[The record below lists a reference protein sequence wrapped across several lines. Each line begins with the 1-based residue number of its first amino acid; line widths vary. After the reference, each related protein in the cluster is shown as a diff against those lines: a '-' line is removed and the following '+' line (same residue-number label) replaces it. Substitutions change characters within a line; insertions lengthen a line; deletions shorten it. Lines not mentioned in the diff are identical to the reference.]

1 MSGGDGLT
9 MLDDPLDRPRPI
21 TIAQRLLADLHLD
34 GPLLVGIALVA
45 GLGLFVLYSAGG
57 QESGLLVGQSLRI
70 GVAAVGMLVIAQI
83 PPKFMRLWTPW
94 IFTVGILLLVMVLV
108 AGEVGK
114 GAQRWLNL
122 GFMRF
127 QPSEIMKLAVPMMA
141 AWYLMDRPLPPRF
154 GELLIVL
161 LAISLIPAALIARQP
176 DLGTALLIASS
187 GIIVI
192 LLAGMSV
199 RLILLFAGLAV
210 AVTPL
215 LWFNM
220 HEYQKQRVLTFL
232 NPESDPLGSG
242 YHIIQSKIA
251 IGSGGVFG
259 KGWLNGTQAQL
270 EFLPE
275 RATDFI
281 FAVFGEEFGLLGLG
295 SLLILY
301 GFIVLRGLY
310 IASQAQDTYSRLLAG
325 SISLTFFV
333 YVFVNTGMVT
343 GLLPVV
349 GVPLPMVSYGGTSM
363 VTLMAGFG
371 ILMSVHS
378 HRKLIPQ

>member
-1 MSGGDGLT
+1 

-70 GVAAVGMLVIAQI
+70 GVAAFGMLIIAQI
-83 PPKFMRLWTPW
+83 PPKFLRLWTPW
-94 IFTVGILLLVMVLV
+94 IFTLGILLLVLVLFV
-108 AGEVGK
+108 GEIGK
-114 GAQRWLNL
+114 GAQRWLDI

-141 AWYLMDRPLPPRF
+141 AWYLMDRPLPPRL

-161 LAISLIPAALIARQP
+161 LAISLVPAALIAQQP
-176 DLGTALLIASS
+176 DLGTALLIAAS

-192 LLAGMSV
+192 LLAGMSI
-199 RLILLFAGLAV
+199 RLILMFGGLAIAV
-210 AVTPL
+210 APL
-215 LWFNM
+215 MWFNM
-220 HEYQKQRVLTFL
+220 HDYQKQRVMTFL

-310 IASQAQDTYSRLLAG
+310 IAAQAQDTYSRLLAG